1 MKRKS
6 YQRKQK
12 RVKRTRKA
20 LTLFVAFV
28 SAIVVAFVA
37 LRIYVQ
43 LAGAP
48 PLTVPKAS
56 IFLDASGNHIGDQ
69 FTNERRYWVD
79 LDEMSPYLK
88 TAVVAVEDKDFY
100 EHNGFDFSRIAGAIL
115 VDIKAGGKV
124 QGASTITQQYARNLY
139 LSHEKTWTR
148 KLNEALYAYRI
159 EVFYD
164 KDEILEGYLN
174 TVYYGHGMYGVEA
187 ASRYYFGKSASDLTL
202 AEAAMLTG
210 VPKGPSIYS
219 PIVNFEKATNRQHV
233 ILNLM
238 AEQGVITEAE
248 KTRAQQEQI
257 ALKNDQ
263 WVAAKSVAPYFQDVA
278 WQEASE
284 LLKAKN
290 LDISEGGWTIQTT
303 LNTAHQKAA
312 EEAVADNM
320 PANDLQAA
328 FVSMESNTGAVTA
341 LVGGRDYATST
352 FNRVTQGK
360 RQPGSTIKPILYA
373 AALENGYTPLTFL
386 DVGETTFTY
395 DKGRKTYAPKNVN
408 GKFADH
414 DISMAQAIAISDNI
428 YAVKTLEDIGFKTFH
443 EMADRFDVNVGTQD
457 NLSTALGT
465 AETTLYQMTNAY
477 NILASQGQKTTPTTI
492 VSIKDDDGNIIYENK
507 EVEKEEEEPVLS
519 KKDAY
524 ILTQM
529 MTGMFDPVFSDYSP
543 ATGISIRSRMTHTY
557 AAKSGSTNSDQWL
570 IGYTPNLTAGVWNGY
585 DQGKNLTAKEDMAAT
600 KQIWIDF
607 METVNSGTKN
617 QDFKKPKGVKGVVV
631 DIETGKLAS
640 NACPKQRLV
649 YLETED
655 VPTDKCSNFDV
666 LDSDT
671 WGEFWNMLPFSL
683 FKGDK
688 KNEQ

>member
-20 LTLFVAFV
+20 LTLFIAFA
-28 SAIVVAFVA
+28 SAIVVGFVA

-43 LAGAP
+43 VAGAP

-56 IFLDASGNHIGDQ
+56 IFLDANENQIGDH
-69 FTNERRYWVD
+69 FTSERRYWVD
-79 LDEMSPYLK
+79 LDEMSPYLTK
-88 TAVVAVEDKDFY
+88 AVVAVEDKDFY
-100 EHNGFDFSRIAGAIL
+100 KHSGLDFSRIAGAIL
-115 VDIKAGGKV
+115 VDIKAGSKV

-139 LSHEKTWTR
+139 LSHEKSWTR

-187 ASRYYFGKSASDLTL
+187 ASRYYFSKSASDLTL

-210 VPKGPSIYS
+210 IPKGPSIYS
-219 PIVNFEKATNRQHV
+219 PIVNLEKATNRQHV
-233 ILNLM
+233 ILKLM
-238 AEQGVITEAE
+238 AEQGAITEEE
-248 KTRAQQEQI
+248 KTRAQQEAI
-257 ALKNDQ
+257 VLKNDK
-263 WVAAKSVAPYFQDVA
+263 WVATKSVAPYFLDVA

-284 LLKAKN
+284 ILKSKN
-290 LDISEGGWTIQTT
+290 MDISEGGWTIQTT
-303 LNTAHQKAA
+303 INTAHQKAA

-320 PANDLQAA
+320 PKNDLQAA
-328 FVSMESNTGAVTA
+328 FVSMESKTGAVTA
-341 LVGGRDYATST
+341 LVGGRDYATSS
-352 FNRVTQGK
+352 FNRVTQAK

-386 DVGETTFTY
+386 NVKETTFTY
-395 DKGRKTYAPKNVN
+395 DNGRQTYSPKNVN

-414 DISMAQAIAISDNI
+414 DITMAQAIAISDNI

-443 EMADRFDVNVGTQD
+443 EMANRFDVNVGTKD
-457 NLSTALGT
+457 NLSIALGT

-477 NILASQGQKTTPTTI
+477 NILASEGQKTTPTTI
-492 VSIKDDDGNIIYENK
+492 ISIKDANDEIIYENK
-507 EVEKEEEEPVLS
+507 EIEKTTEPVIS

-524 ILTQM
+524 ILTEM
-529 MTGMFDPVFSDYSP
+529 MTGIFDPVFSDYSP

-570 IGYTPNLTAGVWNGY
+570 IGYTPTLTAGVWNGY
-585 DQGKNLTAKEDMAAT
+585 DQGKNLSAKEDMAAT

-617 QDFKKPKGVKGVVV
+617 QDFKKPKGVQGVVV

-649 YLETED
+649 YLEEED
-655 VPTDKCSNFDV
+655 VPTEKCSNFDV
-666 LDSDT
+666 LDSKT
-671 WGEFWNMLPFSL
+671 WGEFWNMLPFSM